1 MYAFEPITQTELND
15 MTRILKIG
23 DFEFTKDN
31 PDGGKI
37 TVNAVQAAG
46 MHYQDNIT
54 KVIGLFDIKNY
65 VIRAVENPNIYA
77 DSAFSIKL
85 PFYGTVNITL
95 DKLLS
100 STEYRVNYGSVN
112 YLVVRCCVD
121 LDTGVLSYMFTVEK
135 DNPSIISKA
144 PRTLRPI
151 INLDVI
157 IAMEIPVSSINY
169 DKLIGNALSVM
180 TNMVTTANVGNFIAG
195 KTGRFED
202 TAVVSSLSIN
212 SAFRGFSS

>member
-23 DFEFTKDN
+23 DFEFTKNN

-85 PFYGTVNITL
+85 PFYGTINITL

-121 LDTGVLSYMFTVEK
+121 LDTGVLSYVITVEK
-135 DNPSIISKA
+135 DKPSIISKA

-151 INLDVI
+151 INLDVN

-169 DKLIGNALSVM
+169 DKLIGNTLSVM
-180 TNMVTTANVGNFIAG
+180 ANMVTTAKVGKFIG
-195 KTGRFED
+195 SRTGRFED
-202 TAVVSSLSIN
+202 TAVLSTLSVN
-212 SAFRGFSS
+212 NAFKGFSS